1 MRPARSIDD
10 LAAEMADELRRL
22 PCRRTRNCVHCAL
35 IREHEAHVERMK
47 ASQALRAVADNP
59 GERHDG

>member
-1 MRPARSIDD
+1 MNARPLEE
-10 LAAEMADELRRL
+10 LASDMADELRRL
-22 PCRRTRNCVHCAL
+22 PCRRSRNCIHCAL
-35 IREHEAHVERMK
+35 IREHEEHVERAK